1 MAEQRSLRLRLE
13 LVTPH
18 GPVFQDDVNMVIIPG
33 VAGELGVL
41 PRHAP
46 IITRL
51 AIGRLRVLGTDGTW
65 SNFAVADGFA
75 KVQNDKVIVLADA
88 AEEAG
93 QIDAE
98 RAERQAQRAKER
110 LEMYQQGLV
119 PEGEE
124 VDPYREELA
133 LRRAKN
139 RLKVMGQA

>member
-1 MAEQRSLRLRLE
+1 VAEQSLRLRLE

-51 AIGRLRVLGTDGTW
+51 TIGRLRVLDTDGTW
-65 SNFAVADGFA
+65 LNFAVADGFA

-93 QIDAE
+93 QIDLE

>member
-1 MAEQRSLRLRLE
+1 MAEQSLRLRLE

-51 AIGRLRVLGTDGTW
+51 TIGRLRVLDTDGTW
-65 SNFAVADGFA
+65 LNFAVADGFA

-93 QIDAE
+93 QIDLE